1 MLRFLSLLFVTQF
14 ILHSGLSAQ
23 NDYYFPPNAGTW
35 ETITPEELGWCADEI
50 PELLQLLE
58 ERNSKAFL
66 LLHKGRIVIEAY
78 FDDFGESSSWV
89 WNSAGKTMTAFAV
102 GLAQEEG
109 LLNISEPTSNYLG
122 EGWTSLTPEQEAEI
136 TIWHQLT
143 MTSGLDDGVEDSSCT
158 DPECLQFLAD
168 PGTRWSYHNGPYTLL
183 TDVVAAA
190 SGQGINQFVNSRLNA
205 IGISGL
211 YLPFDYNNV
220 FASTARSMARFGHLI
235 LAQGVWNGNA
245 IMSDPAYFNAMI
257 TSSQSLNESYG
268 YLWWLNGQDS
278 YLVPGVEVSFP
289 GDFIPNAP
297 SDCAAALGL
306 NAQIINVVPSQD
318 LVLVRMGED
327 PEGGPVPFLLNDEI
341 WEKLN
346 AVLCS
351 ETSVA
356 GVNAP
361 EISVYPNPAGEA
373 VTISGLTGRMV
384 KLVSAVSGQAV
395 ETFRVQSDREALYTG
410 DLAPGMY
417 MLIPADGEEPFAPLR
432 IMR

>member
-1 MLRFLSLLFVTQF
+1 MPRYLGLLFVAQVSFSATLF
-14 ILHSGLSAQ
+14 AQ

-78 FDDFGESSSWV
+78 FGDFGESSSWV

-109 LLNISEPTSNYLG
+109 LLNISDATSEHLG
-122 EGWTSLTPEQEAEI
+122 EGWTSLSPEQEAEI

-143 MTSGLDDGVEDSSCT
+143 MTSGLDDGVDDFSCT
-158 DPECLQFLAD
+158 NPECLQFLAD
-168 PGTRWSYHNGPYTLL
+168 PGTRWAYHNAPYTLL
-183 TDVVAAA
+183 TNVIEAA
-190 SGQGINQFVNSRLNA
+190 SGQGINQFVNARLNS
-205 IGISGL
+205 IGMSGL
-211 YLPFDYNNV
+211 YLPLGFNRV

-235 LAQGVWNGNA
+235 LAQGLWNGNP

-257 TSSQSLNESYG
+257 TPSQSHNESYG

-278 YLVPGVEVSFP
+278 YLVPGFQVSFP

-297 SDCAAALGL
+297 EDCVAALGL

-327 PEGGPVPFLLNDEI
+327 PEGGVVPFLINDEI

-346 AVLCS
+346 FVLCDD
-351 ETSVA
+351 TSI
-356 GVNAP
+356 GKQVNTAVG
-361 EISVYPNPAGEA
+361 VYPNPAGEA
-373 VTISGLTGRMV
+373 VIISGLAGRMV
-384 KLVSAVSGQAV
+384 KLVSAVSGQAI

-417 MLIPADGEEPFAPLR
+417 MLVPADGEKPFAPLR

>member
-297 SDCAAALGL
+297 SDCVAALGL

-384 KLVSAVSGQAV
+384 KLVSAVSGQAI

-417 MLIPADGEEPFAPLR
+417 MLVSADGEEPFAPLR